1 MEEYRW
7 CTDQLMKFSGA
18 ADRDL
23 LVADG
28 GDAALLLHS
37 GEELEAQLVKD
48 SVMRAAGAVM
58 GGRRALVCG
67 YGDAGKIAPPRRAV
81 VAPAC

>member
-1 MEEYRW
+1 MEEYWW
-7 CTDQLMKFSGA
+7 CTEQLMKFSGA

-37 GEELEAQLVKD
+37 GEELEAKFARD
-48 SVMRAAGAVM
+48 SVMRAADVMM